1 MSNLPKIKD
10 LYNESLEIQK
20 ADALVT
26 LLNQPPKPEWIKEH
40 PYISGYKYI
49 PIGRIEF
56 LLKTIFKQY
65 KIEITNQGQ
74 AFDGVWCTVRVHY
87 IHPVTGDWQYND
99 GIGACKLQLRAQT
112 EEEKKAKVKVAF
124 IPENLSNGAISMAFP
139 IAKTVAIKDACDHFG
154 KLFGSDI
161 NRKDDIT
168 YGLDYTLVPMDIT
181 HPSWQKVCEAVKNKS
196 YTVEQIKKMYK
207 MESETEM
214 YLNELAL

>member
-20 ADALVT
+20 ADALMA
-26 LLNQPPKPEWIKEH
+26 LLNQPPKPEWIKLH
-40 PYISGYKYI
+40 PYIKDYKYI
-49 PIGRIEF
+49 PIERVEY

-87 IHPVTGDWQYND
+87 VNPVTGEWQYND
-99 GIGACKLQLRAQT
+99 GIGACKLQLRSQT
-112 EEEKKAKVKVAF
+112 ADEKEKGIKVQF

-168 YGLDYTLVPMDIT
+168 YGLDYTLVPMDNT
-181 HPSWQKVCEAVKNKS
+181 HPSWAKVCEAVKTKRF
-196 YTVEQIKKMYK
+196 TVEQIKQMYK